1 MHMSF
6 ISVLLIMLLVSAQ
19 LAIYYAAALCV
30 PLAAHMLRPLIGW
43 LCGVVRATVHTTC
56 IMGALVSRSFRIGV
70 KIIADLTFKSVISTP
85 NQRMEE
91 RHILLRIIF
100 TTISEGLLPKY
111 YFICF
116 FICHSLL

>member
-43 LCGVVRATVHTTC
+43 LCGVVRATVHTC
-56 IMGALVSRSFRIGV
+56 IMGRSCHVRFGLVLKSS
-70 KIIADLTFKSVISTP
+70 LT
-85 NQRMEE
+85 
-91 RHILLRIIF
+91 
-100 TTISEGLLPKY
+100 
-111 YFICF
+111 
-116 FICHSLL
+116 